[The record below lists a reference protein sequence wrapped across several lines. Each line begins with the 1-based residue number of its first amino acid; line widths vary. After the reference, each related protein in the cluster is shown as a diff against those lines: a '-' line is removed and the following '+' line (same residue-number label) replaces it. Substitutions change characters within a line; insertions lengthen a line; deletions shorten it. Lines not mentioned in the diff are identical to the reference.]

1 MTSASKKFLDEF
13 VVVMGLG
20 YQKNLGNLPGNILEV
35 LIGTCLNV
43 PWKKMKILDP
53 PDTQKC

>member
-20 YQKNLGNLPGNILEV
+20 YQKNMGNLPGNILEV
-35 LIGTCLNV
+35 LKLAGTSLGTNI
-43 PWKKMKILDP
+43 KIP
-53 PDTQKC
+53 NFEHSEH